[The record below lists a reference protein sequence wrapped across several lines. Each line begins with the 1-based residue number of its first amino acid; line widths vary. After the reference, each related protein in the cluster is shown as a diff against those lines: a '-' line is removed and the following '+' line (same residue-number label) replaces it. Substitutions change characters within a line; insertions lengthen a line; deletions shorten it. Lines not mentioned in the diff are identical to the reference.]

1 MNQVII
7 TSDKILSKNKL
18 NNIFS
23 NSNLINNYYIYKN
36 QNISYP
42 DGFVNALSDNQMENL
57 MINSFKSAGY
67 SNLEFRKL
75 LNNKISWRSYNEI
88 FQISH
93 LKYQFNYLNTY
104 FPIEDY
110 LYEETQFLKNRN
122 FFLSESIA
130 LSQKEINRLV
140 KKYENHKIINEIRP
154 DVIIIDKREFNMNFT
169 LEKNYTEIFDSKYF
183 RLITNIN

>member
-1 MNQVII
+1 
-7 TSDKILSKNKL
+7 
-18 NNIFS
+18 
-23 NSNLINNYYIYKN
+23 
-36 QNISYP
+36 
-42 DGFVNALSDNQMENL
+42 

-110 LYEETQFLKNRN
+110 LYEEIQFLKNRN
-122 FFLSESIA
+122 FFYQSL
-130 LSQKEINRLV
+130 LPYL
-140 KKYENHKIINEIRP
+140 KKKL
-154 DVIIIDKREFNMNFT
+154 IDW
-169 LEKNYTEIFDSKYF
+169 
-183 RLITNIN
+183 